1 LTTEKDA
8 QKLREFKELS
18 SFPLYYLKV
27 SVDFLWNK
35 DKFEKKIKDY
45 VESYS

>member
-1 LTTEKDA
+1 
-8 QKLREFKELS
+8 
-18 SFPLYYLKV
+18 LKV

-45 VESYS
+45 VESYSWN